1 MMLKVKNLNIYY
13 GRKIAIK
20 NASFTIAPGEIV
32 GLIGPNGAGKTTI
45 MKTLLGLTKFT
56 GSITFD
62 GQQITASNHQ
72 ALAKVGALI
81 ENPAIYPFL
90 SGKENLALYSQDKDD
105 LNQLVNRLGMAAYID
120 RPAKSY
126 SIGMKQKL
134 GIALALLNNPKLVI
148 LDEPMNGLDVEATIS
163 IRKIIHDYAAN
174 GTAFLISSHVLSELQ
189 KVMTSVIILNHQE
202 IVMDVPIDKF
212 KNAKVTHYRL
222 KTTDNEQAR
231 ELLTTND
238 LPFDYQDEAF
248 IIKAQDIGQA
258 QQLLYQHQ
266 ILLTELS
273 PVHKTFEQAIVNVLE
288 KKRGLNDENH
298 PYSRTI

>member
-1 MMLKVKNLNIYY
+1 MLKVKNLNIYY

>member
-1 MMLKVKNLNIYY
+1 MLKVKNLNIYY

-56 GSITFD
+56 GSINFD
-62 GQQITASNHQ
+62 DQQITAGNHR

-90 SGKENLALYSQDKDD
+90 SGKENLALYSRNKDN
-105 LNQLVNRLGMAAYID
+105 LSQLVNRLGMASYID

-134 GIALALLNNPKLVI
+134 GIALALLNHPELVI
-148 LDEPMNGLDVEATIS
+148 LDEPMNGLDVEATIL
-163 IRKIIHDYAAN
+163 IRKIIHDYATN

-212 KNAKVTHYRL
+212 KNIKATHYRL
-222 KTTDNEQAR
+222 KAANNERTR
-231 ELLTTND
+231 ELLSTNG
-238 LPFDYQDEAF
+238 LPFEYQDNAF
-248 IIKAQDIGQA
+248 IIGTQDIGQA

-273 PVHKTFEQAIVNVLE
+273 PVRQTFEQAIVNVLE
-288 KKRGLNDENH
+288 KKREAE
-298 PYSRTI
+298 

>member
-1 MMLKVKNLNIYY
+1 MLKAKNLNIYY

-20 NASFTIAPGEIV
+20 NASFTITPGEIV

-62 GQQITASNHQ
+62 GQKITASSHRV
-72 ALAKVGALI
+72 LAKVGALI

-105 LNQLVNRLGMAAYID
+105 LNQLVNRLGMASYID

-134 GIALALLNNPKLVI
+134 GIALALLNHPELVI
-148 LDEPMNGLDVEATIS
+148 LDEPMNGLDVEATIL

-212 KNAKVTHYRL
+212 KSIRATHYRL
-222 KTTDNEQAR
+222 KTVNNERTR
-231 ELLTTND
+231 ELFSTND
-238 LPFDYQDEAF
+238 LPFEYQEDAF
-248 IIKAQDIGQA
+248 IIEIQDIGQA
-258 QQLLYQHQ
+258 EQLLYQHQ

-273 PVHKTFEQAIVNVLE
+273 PVRKTFEQAIVNVLE
-288 KKRGLNDENH
+288 KKREAE
-298 PYSRTI
+298 

>member
-1 MMLKVKNLNIYY
+1 MLNVKNLNIYY
-13 GRKIAIK
+13 GRKLAIK
-20 NASFTIAPGEIV
+20 NASFTISPGEIV

-62 GQQITASNHQ
+62 GQQVTASNHK
-72 ALAKVGALI
+72 ALINVGALI

-90 SGKENLALYSQDKDD
+90 SGKENLALYSRDKND
-105 LNQLVNRLGMAAYID
+105 LNQLIKRLRMTSYID

-163 IRKIIHDYAAN
+163 IRKIIHEYAAH

-189 KVMTSVIILNHQE
+189 KVMTSVIILNHRE
-202 IVMDVPIDKF
+202 IVMDVPIDEF
-212 KNAKVTHYRL
+212 QNTKVSHYRL
-222 KTTDNEQAR
+222 KVSAGDKQVQK
-231 ELLTTND
+231 LLNANN
-238 LPFDYQDEAF
+238 LPFEYQDEAF
-248 IIKAQDIGQA
+248 VIRSQDITPI

-273 PVHKTFEQAIVNVLE
+273 PIRKTFEQAIVSVLE
-288 KKRGLNDENH
+288 KKREVE
-298 PYSRTI
+298 